1 MTWLTQFYAVPTY
14 HRTKDVFFTSSIVAA
29 SRVWLSPF
37 FCPSSFLV
45 RSVNPNLTCCVLPHF
60 SVVSSNAIFLGS
72 NDFPTNS
79 LWFSD
84 ILLGISCTTRRT
96 SSKRVISCFRF
107 SRSLFLVE
115 THVSSS
121 DSFVSMPWIFAFR
134 SFNTLFSFLC
144 KFPLSALALLNL
156 FFTSP
161 VSRYKEAKDFQM
173 YTVVRLL
180 ALQAVNIALA
190 ITKMLAY
197 ATALVN

>member
-1 MTWLTQFYAVPTY
+1 
-14 HRTKDVFFTSSIVAA
+14 
-29 SRVWLSPF
+29 
-37 FCPSSFLV
+37 
-45 RSVNPNLTCCVLPHF
+45 
-60 SVVSSNAIFLGS
+60 
-72 NDFPTNS
+72 
-79 LWFSD
+79 
-84 ILLGISCTTRRT
+84 
-96 SSKRVISCFRF
+96 
-107 SRSLFLVE
+107 
-115 THVSSS
+115 
-121 DSFVSMPWIFAFR
+121 MPWIFAFR

-161 VSRYKEAKDFQM
+161 VSRYKEAKDLQM